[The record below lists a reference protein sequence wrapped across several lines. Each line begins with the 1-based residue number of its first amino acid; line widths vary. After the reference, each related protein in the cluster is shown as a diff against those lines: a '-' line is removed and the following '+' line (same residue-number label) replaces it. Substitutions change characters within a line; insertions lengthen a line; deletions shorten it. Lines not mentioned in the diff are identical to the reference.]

1 MKKLII
7 SIFAIMATISSTQA
21 ADKVLVAYF
30 SATGTTKAAA
40 ELVAR
45 ATNGE
50 LMAIEPTK
58 AYTSA
63 DLNWHNQQSRS
74 SVEMNDPTARPAIK
88 KSKENLDGYSTIYL
102 GFPIWWYVAPR
113 IINTFLE
120 AYDFTGK
127 TIIPFATSGSSNISG
142 AVKALRQTYPTLKI
156 DDGRLLNSVSYDDI
170 VKWTKR

>member
-1 MKKLII
+1 
-7 SIFAIMATISSTQA
+7 
-21 ADKVLVAYF
+21 
-30 SATGTTKAAA
+30 
-40 ELVAR
+40 
-45 ATNGE
+45 
-50 LMAIEPTK
+50 
-58 AYTSA
+58 
-63 DLNWHNQQSRS
+63 
-74 SVEMNDPTARPAIK
+74 MNDPAARPAIK

-142 AVKALRQTYPTLKI
+142 AVKALRQTYSTLKI
-156 DDGRLLNSVSYDDI
+156 DDGRLLNSASYDDI

>member
-1 MKKLII
+1 MSLLFNLYSKNEKTNHFNLCNYGNNFVNP
-7 SIFAIMATISSTQA
+7 SRRQ
-21 ADKVLVAYF
+21 
-30 SATGTTKAAA
+30 SAGG
-40 ELVAR
+40 LFLSD
-45 ATNGE
+45 G
-50 LMAIEPTK
+50 
-58 AYTSA
+58 
-63 DLNWHNQQSRS
+63 HNQQSRS
-74 SVEMNDPTARPAIK
+74 SVEMNDPAARPAIK

-142 AVKALRQTYPTLKI
+142 AVKALRQTYSTLKI
-156 DDGRLLNSVSYDDI
+156 DDGRLLNSASYDDI

>member
-58 AYTSA
+58 AYTSD

-74 SVEMNDPTARPAIK
+74 SVEMNDPAARPAIK

-120 AYDFTGK
+120 VYDFTGK
-127 TIIPFATSGSSNISG
+127 NIIPFATSGSSNISG

-156 DDGRLLNSVSYDDI
+156 DDGRLLNSASYNDI